1 MKAET
6 VQLNNHINTLIE
18 QLAKKLHTS
27 KIAILEA
34 AINDYAQKKIT
45 SSSLAELA
53 GTINKNDADLMIKE
67 INTSKRSRKKRI
79 NL

>member
-34 AINDYAQKKIT
+34 AINDYAQKK
-45 SSSLAELA
+45 
-53 GTINKNDADLMIKE
+53 NY
-67 INTSKRSRKKRI
+67 
-79 NL
+79 